1 MVLAEK
7 CSKMKL
13 RKCAHT
19 DSIAVISLLC
29 KRNIIVLLFIIP
41 VSQSVIQAARALIH
55 TKLQMQ
61 IQRHIHRL
69 KTNTQICAVYETGTC
84 KGTRTTKKM
93 YIKMKI
99 RKKANV

>member
-29 KRNIIVLLFIIP
+29 KLNIIVLLFIISEL
-41 VSQSVIQAARALIH
+41 VGHTSSARTH
-55 TKLQMQ
+55 THKNANANTETYPPAEN
-61 IQRHIHRL
+61 RHNSNQH
-69 KTNTQICAVYETGTC
+69 TNL
-84 KGTRTTKKM
+84 RS
-93 YIKMKI
+93 
-99 RKKANV
+99 